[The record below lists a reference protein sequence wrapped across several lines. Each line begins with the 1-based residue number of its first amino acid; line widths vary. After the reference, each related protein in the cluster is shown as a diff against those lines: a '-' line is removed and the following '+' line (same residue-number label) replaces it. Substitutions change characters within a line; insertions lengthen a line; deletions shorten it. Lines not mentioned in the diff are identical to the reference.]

1 VNQPA
6 KHARSNEF
14 IAVPLVFFLLGAV
27 FLVLGAAHKGI
38 WAWIVAGALILF
50 GIAYGARA
58 WRQSGLGEAGD
69 PPDVASRQ
77 DLTSYNVLVLAD
89 DLVPENELRRVVEAH
104 AAGRPVTAYVVA
116 PQKSSGL
123 DRLTGDQAAYEKA
136 QEHLESTLQALDGLT
151 AGRQGKVGPHD
162 PVQAIEEALREF
174 PAEEI
179 LVPAQSDSSREAEA
193 KFGVPVAALT
203 A

>member
-1 VNQPA
+1 V
-6 KHARSNEF
+6 KHAPSNEF

-50 GIAYGARA
+50 GIAYGLRV
-58 WRQSGLGEAGD
+58 WRRSGLGEVHD
-69 PPDVASRQ
+69 RPDVASRQ
-77 DLTSYNVLVLAD
+77 DTTRYNVLVLAD
-89 DLVPENELRRVVEAH
+89 GALPEDELRRFVEEH

-116 PQKSSGL
+116 PQRSSGL

-136 QEHLESTLQALDGLT
+136 QQQLESTLQSLDGVT
-151 AGRQGKVGPHD
+151 AGRHGKVGSHD
-162 PVQAIEEALREF
+162 PLQAIEEALREF

-179 LVPAQSDSSREAEA
+179 LVPAQSDSSRRAEER
-193 KFGVPVAALT
+193 FGVPVAALSS
-203 A
+203 